1 MVPTPYAVRRIANEL
16 LWKAFSRFTG
26 PTHSTNAVVGAQS
39 GGRTPMSTNA
49 NQLGAADWKSDF
61 FGTLNEMPPEPVTGI
76 SDVLEAMSSLPAFR
90 DARQW
95 LLQNLG
101 LSPGSS
107 VLEAGC
113 RSGTEL
119 PDILSVVGTNGRV
132 IGIDPTKTF
141 GNSALARAQRL
152 GASHANYEVG
162 DIRSLSAK
170 DGEFDAAFCDKV
182 LIHAGPPKA
191 ALSEMARVTRSGG
204 HVGAI
209 EWLPFFAI
217 SSSRPETLDAL
228 NAIFRKACYD
238 YFVSLNLAR
247 HLHSAGL
254 KDVRTKVVLAHADNL
269 DAHPFWR
276 AFIVQQMPMFIHAQ
290 LIEEA
295 TAQAVLADLEALNA
309 KGEFSASFIVQAAVG
324 TK

>member
-1 MVPTPYAVRRIANEL
+1 
-16 LWKAFSRFTG
+16 
-26 PTHSTNAVVGAQS
+26 
-39 GGRTPMSTNA
+39 MSKGA
-49 NQLGAADWKSDF
+49 NQPNPADWGSDF
-61 FGTLNEMPPEPVTGI
+61 FGALNDLPPEPVTGI
-76 SDVLEAMSSLPAFR
+76 GHILEAMVTLPAYHET
-90 DARQW
+90 RQW
-95 LLQNLG
+95 LLQNIG
-101 LSPGSS
+101 ISQGSS
-107 VLEAGC
+107 VIEAGC
-113 RSGTEL
+113 GTGAAL
-119 PDILSVVGTNGRV
+119 SDILRIVGTNGR
-132 IGIDPTKTF
+132 ITGNDTTKAF
-141 GNSALARAQRL
+141 VESARARAEKL
-152 GASHANYEVG
+152 GASNARYEIG
-162 DIRSLSAK
+162 DIRSIPAK

-217 SSSRPETLDAL
+217 SSSRPETVDAL

-290 LIEEA
+290 LIEET